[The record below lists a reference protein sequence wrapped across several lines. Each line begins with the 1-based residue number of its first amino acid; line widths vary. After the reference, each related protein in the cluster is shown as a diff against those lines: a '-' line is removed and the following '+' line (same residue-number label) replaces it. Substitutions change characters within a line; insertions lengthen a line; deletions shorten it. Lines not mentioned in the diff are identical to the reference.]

1 MHALAMSHMQSRRA
15 ASRSAACAH
24 GQVKPVPRP
33 HGVPVM
39 QAKLALGTPG
49 DAYEREAD
57 HVADQVM
64 RMPGSAARA
73 PCACGGTCPRCGTI
87 QRKCA
92 ACDRDDEQPLVR
104 RKAGGAATADAPAPS
119 SVDQAL
125 RSPGH
130 ALDPGTRGFFETR
143 FGHDFS
149 GVRVHRDAVAERSAE
164 DINALAY
171 TVGHDIVFGAGRFA
185 PATQEGRRLLA
196 HELAH
201 VVQQEGGVRR
211 NVIQRWPSCSDDQD
225 KTVSGDHSRAREM
238 LSRAID
244 KVGEYDGKE
253 PTKVHDA
260 LAKHF
265 GGATS
270 KAFAK
275 WIKLNLKYLSAVS
288 WMAGYE
294 CFTGGIFERRW
305 ACKTKSARATTLW
318 CVPDVAIRL
327 CPPYFDDDATDRSTT
342 MIHEWVHKYGCNFDL
357 GYEGG
362 KEYGENT
369 TLKQLLNADS
379 FSSFIR
385 DVQ

>member
-1 MHALAMSHMQSRRA
+1 MHALAVSHTQLRRA
-15 ASRSAACAH
+15 ASRSRP
-24 GQVKPVPRP
+24 GSTKPASRP
-33 HGVPVM
+33 IGVPVL
-39 QAKLALGTPG
+39 QAKLALGAPD

-57 HVADQVM
+57 RVADQVM
-64 RMPGSAARA
+64 RMPASGAPA
-73 PCACGGTCPRCGTI
+73 PCACGGTCPRCGTV

-149 GVRVHRDAVAERSAE
+149 GVRVHRDAAAERSAE

-185 PATQEGRRLLA
+185 PATPEGRRLLA

-211 NVIQRWPSCSDDQD
+211 NVIQRRSGCSDDQD
-225 KTVSGDHSRAREM
+225 KTISDDHTRARKM
-238 LSRAID
+238 LSNAID
-244 KVGEYDGKE
+244 AVASYDGTD
-253 PTKVHDA
+253 PAKVHDA

-265 GGATS
+265 HGATS
-270 KAFAK
+270 NAFAT
-275 WIKLNLKYLSAVS
+275 WINVNLRLLNAVT
-288 WMAGYE
+288 WMAGYQ
-294 CFTGGIFERRW
+294 CYTGGIFERRW
-305 ACKTKSARATTLW
+305 ACKGSALATTMW
-318 CVPDVAIRL
+318 CVPDVDIRL
-327 CPPYFDDDATDRSTT
+327 CPSYFGQDDTERSTT

-369 TLKQLLNADS
+369 TLEQLLNADS